1 MGAHDGGVVS
11 TAPLSS
17 EGVLGVW
24 GGRWNIAG
32 TTTFFY
38 IHSFPKRFQMN
49 ITQWLLAA
57 AAVALISGTS
67 TAMAQQDP
75 PRTAPAEKVVPESP
89 SRGANTPALP
99 GGNTR
104 GALKSGAAT
113 PDRKKTALEPGEG
126 HRSGELQENRGRS
139 ETTGQAPRNE
149 RREPN
154 PNTERKN

>member
-1 MGAHDGGVVS
+1 MSARDGGVVS

-24 GGRWNIAG
+24 GGRRNIAG
-32 TTTFFY
+32 TATLFY

-75 PRTAPAEKVVPESP
+75 PRTAPAEKVAPKSP
-89 SRGANTPALP
+89 SAGANAPALP
-99 GGNTR
+99 RGNTR
-104 GALKSGAAT
+104 GALKNGAAT
-113 PDRKKTALEPGEG
+113 PDRKKATLEHGEG
-126 HRSGELQENRGRS
+126 HRTGELQENRGRS
-139 ETTGQAPRNE
+139 ETTGQE

-154 PNTERKN
+154 RSTEERN

>member
-1 MGAHDGGVVS
+1 
-11 TAPLSS
+11 
-17 EGVLGVW
+17 
-24 GGRWNIAG
+24 
-32 TTTFFY
+32 
-38 IHSFPKRFQMN
+38 MN

-67 TAMAQQDP
+67 TVLAQQDP
-75 PRTAPAEKVVPESP
+75 PRTAPAEKVAPKSP
-89 SRGANTPALP
+89 SA

-113 PDRKKTALEPGEG
+113 PDRKKTALEHGEG
-126 HRSGELQENRGRS
+126 HRTGELQENRGRS

-154 PNTERKN
+154 RSTEEKN

>member
-1 MGAHDGGVVS
+1 
-11 TAPLSS
+11 
-17 EGVLGVW
+17 
-24 GGRWNIAG
+24 
-32 TTTFFY
+32 
-38 IHSFPKRFQMN
+38 MN

-57 AAVALISGTS
+57 GAVALISGTS

-75 PRTAPAEKVVPESP
+75 PRTAPAEKVAPKSP
-89 SRGANTPALP
+89 SAGANTPALPGANTPALP

-113 PDRKKTALEPGEG
+113 PDRKKTALEHGEG
-126 HRSGELQENRGRS
+126 HRTGELQENRGRS

-154 PNTERKN
+154 PNTEEKK